1 MSLITLQDQAYYN
14 YGPTDLQHPINI
26 TSGEVILEI
35 PADTMEWCVFV
46 LYFSWVQTSDCTEAT
61 SLPPILNSSTG
72 FPLPGINQYEET
84 TEISVP
90 LSLEGLGQGEVA
102 ISISLEDWAGNT
114 HNRNWSITMDSIAPE
129 ISWVLS
135 PSSGDAL
142 GDHVQNLSWWSSE
155 EVSLKVTVN
164 GVEVATQNGSSG
176 SRAMILNSTGSQTFC
191 LHAIDRTSPQENN
204 NSFHECREMQL
215 PESNYDTSVSGSS
228 QPLVSLDSIDIIL
241 DRHPSQEVRW
251 TSLTTGSTGVV
262 EPGTENPVLSLDLV
276 EGQNE
281 FLIEID
287 SLDSTDSYTIS
298 VELDSTPPVLAFSEK
313 TYQGSTLSNLREVF
327 GECEPGLLVR
337 ISSEVQSRDLICPET
352 GIFHQNITVPDS
364 PGQHILEGFSMDQAK
379 NSNQYQIDVLKQDW
393 IDWAIDDAQNSGTML
408 WVFSL
413 SGIVTLSVIIAITL
427 RIARRRMVRSE

>member
-1 MSLITLQDQAYYN
+1 
-14 YGPTDLQHPINI
+14 
-26 TSGEVILEI
+26 
-35 PADTMEWCVFV
+35 
-46 LYFSWVQTSDCTEAT
+46 
-61 SLPPILNSSTG
+61 
-72 FPLPGINQYEET
+72 
-84 TEISVP
+84 
-90 LSLEGLGQGEVA
+90 
-102 ISISLEDWAGNT
+102 
-114 HNRNWSITMDSIAPE
+114 MDSIAPE

-135 PSSGDAL
+135 PSSGDTL

-176 SRAMILNSTGSQTFC
+176 SRAMILNSTGGQTFS

-251 TSLTTGSTGVV
+251 TSLTTGATGVV
-262 EPGTENPVLSLDLV
+262 EPGTDNPVLPLDLV

-313 TYQGSTLSNLREVF
+313 TYKGSTLSNLREVF

-337 ISSEVQSRDLICPET
+337 ISSEVQSRDLICPGT

-364 PGQHILEGFSMDQAK
+364 PGQHMLEGFSMDQAK

-393 IDWAIDDAQNSGTML
+393 IDWAIDDAQNSGAML

-413 SGIVTLSVIIAITL
+413 SGIATLSVIIAITL
-427 RIARRRMVRSE
+427 RIARRRAVLTE